1 MNGLFRNLIV
11 QFREFYKNL
20 TPVKRFSMLFATMIV
35 AASAI
40 FMMVMVS
47 GTDYVPLMSNIPADQ
62 TATIVEKLQGKN
74 VPFKLVD
81 NGKSILVPKDL
92 VASTQMM
99 LMSEMGSSKV
109 GQVGLELFDKQD
121 FGATSYAQRINYQRA
136 LQGEL
141 MRAINTLD
149 AVKRSKV
156 MLAIPAK
163 KTFLEEGKPPTASV
177 VVELHGG
184 KTLSEEQVRGI
195 TFLIANAV
203 EGLDAEKVSVV
214 DSRGKLLS
222 KTTNPD
228 SAGSAEIADLQL
240 KKERELEERIEEILS
255 RVVGQGKVM
264 ARVNAT
270 LATRHVLTTEET
282 FDPEKSAL
290 KSTQTEEESLNGSR
304 TSQSGIAGSRANLP
318 GAQDVGG
325 AGGGAGFSQDVK
337 KELKTQNW
345 DNSRTVRNI
354 KEAAGGLEKLSVAVV
369 VDGVNIMKKDDK
381 GEETESWEA
390 RSPEELAKF
399 EALVRNS
406 IGFNEARGDTI
417 KVENIK
423 FMKEDF
429 SESEK
434 IMTTLERKKLV
445 NALLKWVLLG
455 LAIGMFFFIVIR
467 PFMRWITDSFQ
478 DSVEDMLPRTI
489 EELEELQSVDNTL
502 PGMSSALPVLEESL
516 DPDKAESELLK
527 ERIMSLMDKD
537 EEKAAGAFS
546 LWLVRKDG

>member
-1 MNGLFRNLIV
+1 M
-11 QFREFYKNL
+11 
-20 TPVKRFSMLFATMIV
+20 
-35 AASAI
+35 
-40 FMMVMVS
+40 
-47 GTDYVPLMSNIPADQ
+47 
-62 TATIVEKLQGKN
+62 
-74 VPFKLVD
+74 
-81 NGKSILVPKDL
+81 
-92 VASTQMM
+92 QMM
-99 LMSEMGSSKV
+99 LMSEMGSSKM

-121 FGATSYAQRINYQRA
+121 FGTTSYAQRINYQRA

-184 KTLSEEQVRGI
+184 KTLSEDQVRGI
-195 TFLIANAV
+195 SYLIANAV
-203 EGLDAEKVSVV
+203 EGMEADKVSVV

-222 KTTNPD
+222 KTSNPD
-228 SAGSAEIADLQL
+228 NAGSAEIADMQA
-240 KKERELEERIEEILS
+240 KKERELEERIEDILS

-270 LATRHVLTTEET
+270 LVSRHVLTTEET
-282 FDPEKSAL
+282 YDPDKTAL
-290 KSTQTEEESLNGSR
+290 KSTQTEEESLDGSR
-304 TSQSGIAGSRANLP
+304 GGQSGIAGSRANLP
-318 GAQDVGG
+318 GNQDAGA
-325 AGGGAGFSQDVK
+325 AGGGGLSQSVK
-337 KELKTQNW
+337 KELKTQNF

-354 KEAAGGLEKLSVAVV
+354 KESAGGLEKLSVAVV
-369 VDGVNIMKKDDK
+369 VDGINIMKKDDK
-381 GEETESWEA
+381 GEESEAWEA

-399 EALVRNS
+399 EALVKNS

-455 LAIGMFFFIVIR
+455 LAIAMFFFIVIR